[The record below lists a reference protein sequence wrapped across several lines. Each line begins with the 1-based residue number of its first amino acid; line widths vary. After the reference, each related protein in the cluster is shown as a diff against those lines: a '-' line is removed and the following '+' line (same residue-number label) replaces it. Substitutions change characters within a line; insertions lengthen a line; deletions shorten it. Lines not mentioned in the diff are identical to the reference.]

1 METLITGMIA
11 TIVSLWL
18 GSLEWRLKNM
28 DARLRAAPSRAEVN
42 STIDLKQE
50 AIKVMQKELK
60 DDIHDMKRHIE
71 AIRDAVCP
79 MKR

>member
-1 METLITGMIA
+1 
-11 TIVSLWL
+11 
-18 GSLEWRLKNM
+18 M